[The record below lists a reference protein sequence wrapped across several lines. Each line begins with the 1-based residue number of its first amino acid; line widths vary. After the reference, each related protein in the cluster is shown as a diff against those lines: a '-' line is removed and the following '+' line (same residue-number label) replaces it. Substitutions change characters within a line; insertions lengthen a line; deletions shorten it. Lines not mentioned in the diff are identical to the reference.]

1 MDLYKNLVKSAIL
14 KLMRWIET
22 RSGYFLARGNQFHP
36 FVNPIVGI
44 RTSQPC
50 ELDAKQVWAYGV
62 DKVQHGMTQLMSLEV
77 YRHNVK
83 GAIAEVGVFRGFNA
97 SVMNHFFPDRRFY
110 LFDTFEGFD
119 PRDLETE
126 EQLGY
131 STDEYHDFS
140 DTNIELVMSKM
151 SHKENV
157 FIRRGWFP
165 ESAVGLE
172 EETFCFVVLDADL
185 YQPISKGLHWFY
197 PRLANGGYIVVDD
210 FNWEDYPGAR
220 KAVEDFSR
228 EVGISYIPI
237 PNATGGVVIGKPWI
251 SKE

>member
-1 MDLYKNLVKSAIL
+1 MDLHKNLIKSALL
-14 KLMRWIET
+14 KLMRWIEAH
-22 RSGYFLARGNQFHP
+22 SDYYLARGNQFHP

-62 DKVQHGMTQLMSLEV
+62 DKVQHGMTQLMSQEL
-77 YRHNVK
+77 YRQNVK

-97 SVMNHFFPDRRFY
+97 SVMNHFFPDRRLY

-119 PRDLETE
+119 PRDLKTE

-131 STDEYHDFS
+131 NTNHYHDFS

-151 SHKENV
+151 FHKENIIV
-157 FIRRGWFP
+157 RKGWFP

-172 EETFCFVVLDADL
+172 DESFCFVTLDADL
-185 YQPISKGLHWFY
+185 YQPIYEGLHWFY
-197 PRLANGGYIVVDD
+197 PRLAKGGYIIVDD
-210 FNWEDYPGAR
+210 FNWDDYPGAR
-220 KAVEDFSR
+220 KAVQDFSR

-237 PNATGGVVIGKPWI
+237 PNATGSVVIGKPWI